1 LFPGAIKGPQ
11 IVEFLEHL
19 LRRLPGIA
27 GDLGRTAGPPQPAGE
42 SFVAS
47 KRGRLELGRLLA
59 CAPALNPVKYLFP
72 PVLAICRISKVE
84 ILQWRPAG
92 DRN

>member
-47 KRGRLELGRLLA
+47 KRRRLELGRLLA
-59 CAPALNPVKYLFP
+59 CAPALNPACFSSP
-72 PVLAICRISKVE
+72 RC
-84 ILQWRPAG
+84 
-92 DRN
+92 